1 MSQSCS
7 TEPCKS
13 SIYPFR
19 ELKRPLQFLGLYDT
33 TLCNVTHIPAYKV
46 QIHAVNAAAVSFLI
60 KDRFLSFR
68 AVCVTNRLLFYST
81 EVFSLDLM
89 RNRLFCSSSGD
100 RV

>member
-1 MSQSCS
+1 MDESELNFFSQSCS

-46 QIHAVNAAAVSFLI
+46 RQNIFG
-60 KDRFLSFR
+60 KQKKKFF
-68 AVCVTNRLLFYST
+68 
-81 EVFSLDLM
+81 
-89 RNRLFCSSSGD
+89 
-100 RV
+100 